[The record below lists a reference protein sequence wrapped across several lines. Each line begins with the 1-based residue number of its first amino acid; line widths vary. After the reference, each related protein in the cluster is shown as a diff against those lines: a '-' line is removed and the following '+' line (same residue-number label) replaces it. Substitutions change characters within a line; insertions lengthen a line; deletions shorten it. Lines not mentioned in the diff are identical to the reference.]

1 MAACALCAFI
11 ETTDAKAE
19 GLVLIL
25 NPQSGS
31 FKARAT
37 SAAFAR
43 HFGPGG
49 EPILT
54 EDYEEAGHASED
66 SSQSDWSPTRRAIP
80 STEVQ
85 QAIEEVALR
94 YAGHIGL
101 RQADMS
107 VSEWMAFFQSNIE
120 IESGYNQNALSPV
133 GAIGLGQLMP
143 GTAEVLGVDPNDT
156 MQNLDGSARYL
167 LMLLERFGSKELA
180 LAGYNA
186 GPEAVAKYNGIPPYD
201 ETQGHV
207 KKVMAV
213 YGKLTE
219 GTTE

>member
-1 MAACALCAFI
+1 MATCAIGAFI
-11 ETTDAKAE
+11 GTTDVQAD

-37 SAAFAR
+37 SVSFAR

-49 EPILT
+49 EPIPATLDD
-54 EDYEEAGHASED
+54 ESAPPSDAGAEG
-66 SSQSDWSPTRRAIP
+66 DWMPKRRAIP
-80 STEVQ
+80 SGEVQ
-85 QAIEEVALR
+85 EAIEEVALR
-94 YAGHIGL
+94 YAGHVGL
-101 RQADMS
+101 RQADMT